1 MGYVFAVYNR
11 PGLASDALRFD
22 ARVAFRAEGD
32 DAPRCPMDC
41 LGVGACEQVETLAT
55 PNDQEASDVRA
66 YRCVCPANRTGAFC
80 QDELRVLALDDAT
93 DATRSSAE
101 TRTLANGDWDF
112 FALDPAAMNRLAR
125 RNASGAGATVLV
137 ELRKTRASRAS
148 FPLLYVKRGAPP
160 AAFEAVYS
168 PVVRERAVALDPRA
182 DGRSFSVLGDARNA
196 AVGLDPPLSPHARV
210 VGIRYDLNLTARA
223 PSYADEAC
231 FAFSTPLGGYAAAR
245 CPSDLAAPGETRVV
259 GDTLEEIGEDASA
272 EPAAFDVGEDG
283 AVTLELFEAY
293 DDRDD
298 RGFGRDRAPLG
309 GEGEGEG
316 EGENADRPPD
326 ATWSG
331 TVSVLFRDRLR
342 VGHDYQ
348 DVGSAYC
355 TGIDCAVEDDHE
367 VVFRVGGIEAADAAD
382 AADASSAST
391 YYVGVYNSRV
401 GVPGGGTLSQHES
414 ARYSAPMT
422 YEIRAA
428 AAADDEPPRCFRDC
442 HGRGECREE
451 TAPACV
457 CDAGAFGVSCGVVPT
472 RLRLTKP
479 KPRPSGA
486 TETAEMDAFGSARG
500 SLDEGHFDY
509 YRVDVPRGARALR
522 WRCRTLRS

>member
-1 MGYVFAVYNR
+1 MDYARLTIPPEAHREGGHVGYVFAVYNR

-41 LGVGACEQVETLAT
+41 LGVGACERVETLAT
-55 PNDQEASDVRA
+55 PNDREASDVRA

-168 PVVRERAVALDPRA
+168 PVVRERAFALDPRA
-182 DGRSFSVLGDARNA
+182 DGRNLSVLGDAQQRRRRARPA
-196 AVGLDPPLSPHARV
+196 ALPARARV

-245 CPSDLAAPGETRVV
+245 CPSDLAAPGATRVV
-259 GDTLEEIGEDASA
+259 GDTLEEIGEDA
-272 EPAAFDVGEDG
+272 
-283 AVTLELFEAY
+283 
-293 DDRDD
+293 
-298 RGFGRDRAPLG
+298 AP
-309 GEGEGEG
+309 
-316 EGENADRPPD
+316 NPR
-326 ATWSG
+326 
-331 TVSVLFRDRLR
+331 R
-342 VGHDYQ
+342 
-348 DVGSAYC
+348 
-355 TGIDCAVEDDHE
+355 
-367 VVFRVGGIEAADAAD
+367 
-382 AADASSAST
+382 ST
-391 YYVGVYNSRV
+391 
-401 GVPGGGTLSQHES
+401 S
-414 ARYSAPMT
+414 AR
-422 YEIRAA
+422 
-428 AAADDEPPRCFRDC
+428 
-442 HGRGECREE
+442 
-451 TAPACV
+451 TA
-457 CDAGAFGVSCGVVPT
+457 
-472 RLRLTKP
+472 R
-479 KPRPSGA
+479 
-486 TETAEMDAFGSARG
+486 
-500 SLDEGHFDY
+500 
-509 YRVDVPRGARALR
+509 
-522 WRCRTLRS
+522 

>member
-1 MGYVFAVYNR
+1 M
-11 PGLASDALRFD
+11 
-22 ARVAFRAEGD
+22 
-32 DAPRCPMDC
+32 
-41 LGVGACEQVETLAT
+41 
-55 PNDQEASDVRA
+55 
-66 YRCVCPANRTGAFC
+66 
-80 QDELRVLALDDAT
+80 
-93 DATRSSAE
+93 
-101 TRTLANGDWDF
+101 
-112 FALDPAAMNRLAR
+112 
-125 RNASGAGATVLV
+125 
-137 ELRKTRASRAS
+137 
-148 FPLLYVKRGAPP
+148 
-160 AAFEAVYS
+160 
-168 PVVRERAVALDPRA
+168 
-182 DGRSFSVLGDARNA
+182 
-196 AVGLDPPLSPHARV
+196 
-210 VGIRYDLNLTARA
+210 
-223 PSYADEAC
+223 
-231 FAFSTPLGGYAAAR
+231 
-245 CPSDLAAPGETRVV
+245 
-259 GDTLEEIGEDASA
+259 
-272 EPAAFDVGEDG
+272 
-283 AVTLELFEAY
+283 TLELFEAY

-298 RGFGRDRAPLG
+298 RGFGRDRAPLCG

-331 TVSVLFRDRLR
+331 TVTVLFRDRLR

-382 AADASSAST
+382 ASSAST

-401 GVPGGGTLSQHES
+401 GAPGGGTLSQHES

-479 KPRPSGA
+479 KPKPSGA
-486 TETAEMDAFGSARG
+486 TDPAEVDAFGSARG

-509 YRVDVPRGARALR
+509 YRVDVPRGGARWR